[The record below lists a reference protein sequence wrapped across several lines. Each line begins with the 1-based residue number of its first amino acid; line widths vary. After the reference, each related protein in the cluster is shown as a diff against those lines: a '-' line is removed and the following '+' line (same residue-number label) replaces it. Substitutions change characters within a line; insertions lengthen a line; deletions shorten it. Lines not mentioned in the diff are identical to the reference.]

1 MQLPHMVLFSCSGNC
16 LGLGDALSIIIG
28 KGGNRVINT
37 MLMMVKNFFC
47 CYNDDREL
55 KYINM
60 QSLSVKPGVK
70 YREIG
75 NIIQKHAQAHGFS
88 VVKSYCGHGI
98 HE

>member
-1 MQLPHMVLFSCSGNC
+1 MHRITKVYRESKVLT
-16 LGLGDALSIIIG
+16 LY
-28 KGGNRVINT
+28 
-37 MLMMVKNFFC
+37 C
-47 CYNDDREL
+47 CF
-55 KYINM
+55 
-60 QSLSVKPGVK
+60 SVKPGVK